1 MKKAI
6 LAGAVLAV
14 ACFGLWFFVR
24 PAYKHRRETQ
34 AIAQARSYIAK
45 GDYRNASL
53 SARQAYRVNPRNVE
67 ACRIMA
73 DLAERSR
80 SPAVLDWRQRIVEVA
95 PTTENKLLLA
105 SSALRAQA
113 PPYPLAT
120 ETLEE
125 LKGSATNVAAYYAIS
140 AELALRLKRAAEAF
154 AYFEH
159 ASRLEPTNELFQLN
173 LAVLQLRSTNAL
185 AAAPARATLE
195 RLRAST
201 NVGVVALRWLVADS
215 IGRDDLSAAE
225 RFSGQLLADPRALPD
240 DRLQHLTVL
249 RQSKSPEFGTYLSA
263 VQKGAGTNALEIY
276 GIAAW
281 MVGHSLASEAFG
293 WLTNCP
299 AKVQA
304 EQPAPLALVD
314 CYLAKKD
321 WAGLETF
328 LEAQKWGDLEFL
340 RFAFLSRA
348 AAEQNQ
354 KLAAEA
360 SWRSAVREAGERLG
374 PLNALLIMATSS
386 GRQPAREE
394 LLWQIAKRF
403 PGQQW
408 AWRELERS
416 YLASGNTR
424 GLNKLYSTMAS
435 YTPKNFAAQNN
446 LAATSLL
453 LKLNLTRT
461 HELAKEIYSAHPEEP
476 IVTSTYAFSLY
487 LQGRTKEG
495 LAALEKL
502 KPEALEAPSVAVYY
516 GLLLSEAGQTDKA
529 SKYLGIAQKSELLPE
544 EKTLVAEALKR
555 RAPQS

>member
-6 LAGAVLAV
+6 LASVVVVAGVL
-14 ACFGLWFFVR
+14 GLWFYAR
-24 PAYKHRRETQ
+24 PAYKQHREAQ
-34 AIAQARSYIAK
+34 AVEQARSYLAK

-53 SARQAYRVNPRNVE
+53 SARQALRINPLDLE

-80 SPAVLDWRQRIVEVA
+80 SPYLLDWRRRIVEAV
-95 PTTENKLLLA
+95 PTFENKLLLA
-105 SSALRAQA
+105 SSALRTQA
-113 PPYPLAT
+113 PPYPLAA

-125 LKGSATNVAAYYAIS
+125 LKASATNMAAYHAVS
-140 AELALRLKRAAEAF
+140 AELALRLKRTAEA
-154 AYFEH
+154 ATQFEQ
-159 ASRLEPTNELFQLN
+159 ASRLEPTNELYQLN
-173 LAVLQLRSTNAL
+173 LAVLRLQSTNAL
-185 AAAPARATLE
+185 ASSPARATLE

-201 NVGVVALRWLVADS
+201 NVGAVALRWLVADS

-225 RFSGQLLADPRALPD
+225 RFSRQLLADPRVLPD
-240 DRLQHLTVL
+240 DRLQHLTIL
-249 RQSKSPEFGTYLSA
+249 RQSKNPEFGPYLSA
-263 VQKGAGTNALEIY
+263 LQKGALTNALEIY

-281 MVGHSLASEAFG
+281 MVGHSLAGEAFG

-299 AKVQA
+299 AKVRA
-304 EQPAPLALVD
+304 EQPVPLALVD

-328 LEAQKWGDLEFL
+328 LEAQKWGDLEFM

-360 SWRSAVREAGERLG
+360 RWRSAVRLAGERLG

-386 GRQPAREE
+386 GRQQAREE

-403 PGQQW
+403 PGQHW
-408 AWRELERS
+408 ALRELERS

-453 LKLNLTRT
+453 LKLNLPKA
-461 HELAKEIYSAHPEEP
+461 HELAKEIYSAHPEEA
-476 IVTSTYAFSLY
+476 IVTSTYAFSLH
-487 LQGRTKEG
+487 LQGRTKDG

-502 KPEALEAPSVAVYY
+502 KPEALETPSVAVYY
-516 GLLLSEAGQTDKA
+516 GLLLSEVGQANKA

-544 EKTLVAEALKR
+544 EKALVAEALKR

>member
-1 MKKAI
+1 MKKVI
-6 LAGAVLAV
+6 LAGVLV
-14 ACFGLWFFVR
+14 VLGLLGLWFFAR
-24 PAYKHRRETQ
+24 PAYKRHRETQ
-34 AIAQARSYIAK
+34 ALAQAKSYLAK

-53 SARQAYRVNPRNVE
+53 SARQALRMNPFDLE

-80 SPAVLDWRQRIVEVA
+80 SPYVLDWRRRIVEAA
-95 PTTENKLLLA
+95 PTVENKLLLA
-105 SSALRAQA
+105 SCALRAQA
-113 PPYPLAT
+113 PPYPLAA

-125 LKGSATNVAAYYAIS
+125 IKGSATNVAAYHAVS
-140 AELALRLKRAAEAF
+140 AELALRLKRTAEA
-154 AYFEH
+154 AAQFEQ
-159 ASRLEPTNELFQLN
+159 ASRLEPTNELYQLN

-185 AAAPARATLE
+185 ASSPARATLE

-201 NVGVVALRWLVADS
+201 NVGPVALRWLVADS
-215 IGRDDLSAAE
+215 LGRDDLSAAE
-225 RFSGQLLADPRALPD
+225 RFSRQLLADRRSLPD
-240 DRLQHLTVL
+240 DRLQHLTIL
-249 RQSKSPEFGTYLSA
+249 RQSQNPELGPFLSA
-263 VQKGAGTNALEIY
+263 LQKNALTNALEIY

-281 MVGHSLASEAFG
+281 MVGHSLAGEAFG

-299 AKVQA
+299 ANVRA
-304 EQPAPLALVD
+304 EQPVPLALVD

-328 LEAQKWGDLEFL
+328 VEAQKWGDLEFL
-340 RFAFLSRA
+340 RSAFLSRA

-360 SWRSAVREAGERLG
+360 RWRSAVREAGERLG

-386 GRQPAREE
+386 GRLEAREE
-394 LLWQIAKRF
+394 LLWRIAKRF
-403 PGQQW
+403 PGQHW
-408 AWRELERS
+408 AFRDLERS
-416 YLASGNTR
+416 YLAIGNTR
-424 GLNKLYSTMAS
+424 GLNKLYSAMAS
-435 YTPKNFAAQNN
+435 YAPKDFAAQHN
-446 LAATSLL
+446 LAATSLQ
-453 LKLNLTRT
+453 LKLNLART
-461 HELAKEIYSAHPEEP
+461 HELAKEIYSAHPEEA

-516 GLLLSEAGQTDKA
+516 GLLLSEAGQTNKA
-529 SKYLGIAQKSELLPE
+529 SKYLSIAQKSELLPE

>member
-6 LAGAVLAV
+6 LACAVLAV

-24 PAYKHRRETQ
+24 PAYKRHRETQ
-34 AIAQARSYIAK
+34 AMAQARSYMAK

-53 SARQAYRVNPRNVE
+53 SARQALRINPLGLE
-67 ACRIMA
+67 ASRIMA
-73 DLAERSR
+73 NLAERVR
-80 SPAVLDWRQRIVEVA
+80 SPDVLDWRRRIAEIA
-95 PTTENKLLLA
+95 PTVENKLQLA
-105 SSALRAQA
+105 SSALRVQA
-113 PPYPLAT
+113 PPYPLAA

-125 LKGSATNVAAYYAIS
+125 LKGSATNVAAYHAIS
-140 AELALRLKRAAEAF
+140 AELALRLKRTSEAATQ
-154 AYFEH
+154 FEQ
-159 ASRLEPTNELFQLN
+159 ASRLEPTNELYQLN

-185 AAAPARATLE
+185 ASSPARATLE

-201 NVGVVALRWLVADS
+201 NVGMVALRWLVADGL
-215 IGRDDLSAAE
+215 GRDDLPAAD
-225 RFSGQLLADPRALPD
+225 RFSRQLLADPRALPD
-240 DRLQHLTVL
+240 DRLQHLTIL
-249 RQSKSPEFGTYLSA
+249 RQSKDPEFGPYLSA
-263 VQKGAGTNALEIY
+263 IQKGALTNALEIY

-281 MVGHSLASEAFG
+281 MVGHNFVGEAFS

-299 AKVQA
+299 AKVRA
-304 EQPAPLALVD
+304 EQPVPLALVD

-328 LEAQKWGDLEFL
+328 LEAQKWGDLEFM

-360 SWRSAVREAGERLG
+360 RWRSAVREAGERLG

-386 GRQPAREE
+386 GRQQAREE

-403 PGQQW
+403 PGQHW
-408 AWRELERS
+408 ALRELERS

-435 YTPKNFAAQNN
+435 YMPKNFAAQNN
-446 LAATSLL
+446 LTATSLL

-502 KPEALEAPSVAVYY
+502 KPEALETPSVAVYY
-516 GLLLSEAGQTDKA
+516 GLLLSEAGQTNKA

-555 RAPQS
+555 MAPQR